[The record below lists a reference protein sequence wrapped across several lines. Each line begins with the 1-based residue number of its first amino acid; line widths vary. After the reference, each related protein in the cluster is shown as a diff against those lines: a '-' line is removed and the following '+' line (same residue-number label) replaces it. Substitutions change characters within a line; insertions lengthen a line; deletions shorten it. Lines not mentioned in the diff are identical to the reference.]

1 MSQIDIYTTMMC
13 PFCFS
18 AKRLLK
24 SKGVDFNEIDVT
36 MDPAG
41 RDAMMRRADG
51 QYTVPQIFIGDV
63 HIGGCTDLQ
72 ALDQSGR
79 LDPML
84 KGLTG

>member
-1 MSQIDIYTTMMC
+1 MSQIDVYTTMMC
-13 PFCFS
+13 PFCFT

-24 SKGVDFNEIDVT
+24 SKGVKFNEIDVT

-41 RDAMMRRADG
+41 RDAMTRRAEG

-63 HIGGCTDLQ
+63 HVGGCTDLQ
-72 ALDQSGR
+72 TLEQAGK

-84 KGLTG
+84 KGLVG